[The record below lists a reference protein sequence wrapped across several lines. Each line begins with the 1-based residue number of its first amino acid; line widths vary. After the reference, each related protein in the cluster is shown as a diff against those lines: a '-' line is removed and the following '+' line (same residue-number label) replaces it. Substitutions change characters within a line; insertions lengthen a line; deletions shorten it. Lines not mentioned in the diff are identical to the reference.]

1 MSLFDWLLVGH
12 LVGDFLLQTD
22 GMARY
27 KAQSWPWML
36 RHVGTY
42 LAVMAVLVGI
52 YVLNHPVPL
61 WVVGAVLLFIGGT
74 HIILDRRTFTLLW
87 MRRIGISADLTWLSI
102 VVDQAFHLLVLAVV
116 AQALAMA
123 GGSGNWA
130 R

>member
-74 HIILDRRTFTLLW
+74 HIILDRRTFTLWW

-102 VVDQAFHLLVLAVV
+102 VVDQTFHLLVLVVV
-116 AQALAMA
+116 AQALVMA
-123 GGSGNWA
+123 GGSGNWP

>member
-42 LAVMAVLVGI
+42 LALMAVLVGI

-74 HIILDRRTFTLLW
+74 HIILDRRTFTLWW

-102 VVDQAFHLLVLAVV
+102 VVDQVFHLLVLAVV
-116 AQALAMA
+116 AQVLVMA
-123 GGSGNWA
+123 GG
-130 R
+130 